1 MAGRVE
7 HPAAGYKKIFE
18 TVEELNE
25 PIPAKITGVIPSW
38 LGGSLLR
45 MGPGLFEIG
54 AEPFNHLFDGQAMMH
69 KFDLKG
75 GQVTY
80 YRKFLRTD
88 AYVRAMAENRVVITE
103 FGTAAYPDPCK
114 NIFSR
119 FFTYFRGIEVTDNCM
134 VNVYPIGEDF
144 YAVTESNFITKV
156 DPDSLET
163 LKKVDLCKY
172 LSVNGV
178 TAHPHTDSDG
188 SIYNMGNCFGK
199 NMSLAYNIVKIPPAQ
214 SDKSDPIERSEV
226 VVQLPSSERL
236 KPSYFHSFGLTDNY
250 FVFVEQ
256 PVKINLLKFLSAW
269 SIRGASYMDCF
280 ESNESMGTWFHLA
293 TRDPAG
299 HMSSHEFRTSAF
311 NIFHHINAYEDE
323 GFIVVDLCTW
333 KGYDFVYDYLY
344 LANLRQEWE
353 EVKKAAMKA
362 PQPEIRRYV
371 LPLDL
376 HTEEQGKN
384 LVSLSYTTA
393 TAVLNS
399 DGTIW
404 LEPEVLF
411 SVPRLGF
418 EFPQINYSLCRGKK
432 YSFAYGLGLNHFIPD
447 RIIKLNV
454 QTKETWLWQ
463 EEDCYPSEPLF
474 VQTPGATQEDDG
486 VLLSIVV
493 KPGAE
498 RPGLLLV
505 LDAMNLTELA
515 RAEVDIM
522 IPVTLHG
529 MYRPGP
535 PLSSSSSSSSE
546 EDT

>member
-1 MAGRVE
+1 MASRVE

-25 PIPAKITGVIPSW
+25 PIPAQIIGVIPPW

-45 MGPGLFEIG
+45 MGPGLFEVG
-54 AEPFNHLFDGQAMMH
+54 GEPFNHLFDGQALVH
-69 KFDLKG
+69 KFDLKN

-80 YRKFLRTD
+80 YRKFIRSD
-88 AYVRAMAENRVVITE
+88 AYVRAMTENRVVITE

-119 FFTYFRGIEVTDNCM
+119 FFTYFKGIEVTDNCL
-134 VNVYPIGEDF
+134 VNICPIGEDF
-144 YAVTESNFITKV
+144 YAVTETNYITKV

-172 LSVNGV
+172 VSVNGV
-178 TAHPHTDSDG
+178 TAHPHTDADG
-188 SIYNMGNCFGK
+188 TVYNIGNCFGK
-199 NMSLAYNIVKIPPAQ
+199 NLSLAYNIVKIPPPRE
-214 SDKSDPIERSEV
+214 DEKNKSDPLERSQV
-226 VVQLPSSERL
+226 VLQLPSSERL
-236 KPSYFHSFGLTDNY
+236 KPSYLHSFGMTDNH

-269 SIRGASYMDCF
+269 SVRGATYMDCF
-280 ESNESMGTWFHLA
+280 EANDSMGTWFHLA
-293 TRDPAG
+293 TKDPADYL
-299 HMSSHEFRTSAF
+299 SSHKFRTSAF
-311 NIFHHINAYEDE
+311 NIFHHINAYEE
-323 GFIVVDLCTW
+323 QGFIVVDLCTW
-333 KGYDFVYDYLY
+333 KGHDFVYDYLY
-344 LANLRQEWE
+344 LANIKEEWE
-353 EVKKAAMKA
+353 EVKKAAMTA
-362 PQPEIRRYV
+362 PQPEVRRYV
-371 LPLDL
+371 LPLDI
-376 HTEEQGKN
+376 HREAQGKN

-393 TAVLNS
+393 TAALRS

-411 SVPRLGF
+411 SGPRQAF

-447 RIIKLNV
+447 RIVKLNV
-454 QTKETWLWQ
+454 QTKETWVWQ
-463 EEDCYPSEPLF
+463 EEECYPSEPLF
-474 VQTPGATQEDDG
+474 VPTPEATQEDDG

-498 RPGLLLV
+498 RPSFLLV
-505 LDAMNLTELA
+505 LNAMKLTELA
-515 RAEVDIM
+515 RAEVNTI

-529 MYRPGP
+529 TYRP
-535 PLSSSSSSSSE
+535 
-546 EDT
+546 

>member
-1 MAGRVE
+1 MASRVE

-25 PIPAKITGVIPSW
+25 PIPAEIKGVIPSW

-45 MGPGLFEIG
+45 MGPGLFEVG
-54 AEPFNHLFDGQAMMH
+54 DEPFHHLFDGQAMIH
-69 KFDLKG
+69 KFDLKD

-80 YRKFLRTD
+80 YRKFIKTD
-88 AYVRAMAENRVVITE
+88 AYVRAMTENRIVITE

-134 VNVYPIGEDF
+134 VNIYPVGEDF
-144 YAVTESNFITKV
+144 YAVTETNFITKV

-163 LKKVDLCKY
+163 LKRVDLCKY
-172 LSVNGV
+172 LSVNGL
-178 TAHPHTDSDG
+178 TAHPHIEADG
-188 SIYNMGNCFGK
+188 TVYNIGNCFGK
-199 NMSLAYNIVKIPPAQ
+199 NLSLAYNIVKIPPAQ
-214 SDKSDPIERSEV
+214 KDGSDPLEKSQV

-236 KPSYFHSFGLTDNY
+236 KPSYVHSFGMTDNH

-269 SIRGASYMDCF
+269 SVRGATYMDCF
-280 ESNESMGTWFHLA
+280 ESNESMGTWLHLA
-293 TRDPAG
+293 TKDPAEYL
-299 HMSSHEFRTSAF
+299 SSHKFRTSAF
-311 NIFHHINAYEDE
+311 NIFHHINTYEDE

-333 KGYDFVYDYLY
+333 KGHDFVYDYLY
-344 LANLRQEWE
+344 LANIKQEWE
-353 EVKKAAMKA
+353 EVKKAAMRA
-362 PQPEIRRYV
+362 PQPEVRRYV
-371 LPLDL
+371 LPLDI
-376 HTEEQGKN
+376 HKEEQGKN
-384 LVSLSYTTA
+384 LVSLPYTTA

-411 SVPRLGF
+411 SGPRQAF
-418 EFPQINYSLCRGKK
+418 EFPQINYSLCSGKK

-447 RIIKLNV
+447 RIVKLNV
-454 QTKETWLWQ
+454 QTKETLMWQ

-474 VQTPGATQEDDG
+474 VPTPGATEEDDG

-498 RPGLLLV
+498 RPGFLLV
-505 LDAMNLTELA
+505 LDAVKLTELA
-515 RAEVDIM
+515 RAEVNII

-529 MYRPGP
+529 LYKP
-535 PLSSSSSSSSE
+535 
-546 EDT
+546 

>member
-1 MAGRVE
+1 VSIC
-7 HPAAGYKKIFE
+7 YKKIFE

-25 PIPAKITGVIPSW
+25 PIPATITGVIPSW

-45 MGPGLFEIG
+45 MGPGQFEVG
-54 AEPFNHLFDGQAMMH
+54 GEPFNHLFDGQALIH
-69 KFDLKG
+69 KFDLKN

-80 YRKFLRTD
+80 YRRFIRTD
-88 AYVRAMAENRVVITE
+88 AYVRAMTENRVVITE

-119 FFTYFRGIEVTDNCM
+119 FFTYFKGIEVTDNCL
-134 VNVYPIGEDF
+134 VNIYPIGEDF
-144 YAVTESNFITKV
+144 YAVTETNYITKV

-178 TAHPHTDSDG
+178 TAHPHTEADG
-188 SIYNMGNCFGK
+188 TVYNIGNCFGK

-214 SDKSDPIERSEV
+214 GGEFGA
-226 VVQLPSSERL
+226 QLPL
-236 KPSYFHSFGLTDNY
+236 FGMTDNY

-280 ESNESMGTWFHLA
+280 ESNYSMGTWFHLA
-293 TRDPAG
+293 TKDPAAY
-299 HMSSHEFRTSAF
+299 MSSHKFRASAF
-311 NIFHHINAYEDE
+311 NLFHHINSYEDQ

-333 KGYDFVYDYLY
+333 KGHDFVYNYLY
-344 LANLRQEWE
+344 LANVKEEWE
-353 EVKKAAMKA
+353 EVKKAATRA
-362 PQPEIRRYV
+362 PQPEVRRYV
-371 LPLDL
+371 LPLDI
-376 HTEEQGKN
+376 HREEQGKN

-393 TAVLNS
+393 TAVLHS

-411 SVPRLGF
+411 SGPRQAF
-418 EFPQINYSLCRGKK
+418 EFPQINYSQRRGKE

-447 RIIKLNV
+447 KIVKLNV
-454 QTKETWLWQ
+454 QTKETWVWQ

-474 VQTPGATQEDDG
+474 VPTPGATEEDDG
-486 VLLSIVV
+486 RTRGHVDF
-493 KPGAE
+493 
-498 RPGLLLV
+498 RPENSKNV
-505 LDAMNLTELA
+505 NYDT
-515 RAEVDIM
+515 R
-522 IPVTLHG
+522 
-529 MYRPGP
+529 RPAIIY
-535 PLSSSSSSSSE
+535 
-546 EDT
+546 